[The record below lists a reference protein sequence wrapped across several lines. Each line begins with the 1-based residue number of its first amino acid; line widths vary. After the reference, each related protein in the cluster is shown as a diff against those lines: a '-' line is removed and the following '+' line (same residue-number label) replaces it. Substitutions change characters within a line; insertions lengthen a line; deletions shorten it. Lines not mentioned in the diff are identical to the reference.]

1 MIKKLCWDAY
11 EYDNKHEKSF
21 FEVYIYIYD
30 KHEQSLIYI
39 LEKTLDH
46 IDKHLMTIMINHLLN
61 FFVHLNEEMPIGQA
75 LIPSSCLRLW
85 VCFIFLGQHR
95 RRGLMGRP
103 VVGKWQVACATHEL
117 WGLVRTHIFDLHV
130 DNTIVQIDHR

>member
-1 MIKKLCWDAY
+1 MIKKKKLCWDAY

-21 FEVYIYIYD
+21 FEVYIYY

-39 LEKTLDH
+39 LEKTLVH

-61 FFVHLNEEMPIGQA
+61 FFVHLDEEMPIGQG

-85 VCFIFLGQHR
+85 VSFIFLGQHR
-95 RRGLMGRP
+95 RKGLMARK
-103 VVGKWQVACATHEL
+103 VVGESQVQHMNDEVWWEL
-117 WGLVRTHIFDLHV
+117 IYPT
-130 DNTIVQIDHR
+130 VQIDHR